1 MHWQVASTISGTS
14 SSERFDQIIKTL
26 LVQRGFKT
34 PSQIADFKNPPL
46 PEKIPFSAV
55 KLDARAIRKAV
66 SRLKKAIADRQPI
79 FVYGD
84 YDADGITATAIL
96 WETLYRLGANVLPFI
111 PHREKHGYGLK
122 KEGIEEILTHY
133 LPPAANQP
141 LIVTVDNGIVA
152 FKAVNYARQKGIEV
166 IITDHHQPSG
176 RLPQALSIVHTTQLS
191 GAGVAWFF
199 SRALLDGRY
208 PRLLSSLLELAAI
221 GTIADMMPLVGANRS
236 LAKFGLQALRR
247 TQRVGLKAILKEAGL
262 APETLDTYHINFVI
276 APRLN
281 AMGRLED
288 ALDSLRLL
296 CTPNPQRAAQLAKK
310 LGETNRQRQALTQKT
325 LDHARGLHRPRKKL
339 IFVAHPSYHQGII
352 GLVAG
357 KLVEEHH
364 RPAIVVTKG
373 EVFSKGSARS
383 IKAFD
388 IIKALR
394 RFKPL
399 FVDLG
404 GHPMAAG
411 FTIETKNLARFQE
424 EITQL
429 AEKTLSEKDLTPT
442 LKIDCQIEL
451 TDVTSQ
457 LYRAIQQ
464 FAPFGL
470 GNPRPV
476 FCSRGVRLAYAKAV
490 GNDFQHLKLQFYVKP
505 SGPTRLIDAIAF
517 GFGHLIDQLHL
528 DQPLDIAYTIDENT
542 FNSHT
547 TLQLKIKDLKT

>member
-1 MHWQVASTISGTS
+1 MRWQVATTISGTS
-14 SSERFDQIIKTL
+14 SSERFEQIIKTL
-26 LVQRGFKT
+26 LAQRGFKT
-34 PSQIADFKNPPL
+34 PSQIADFKNPPS

-55 KLDARAIRKAV
+55 KLDTRAIRKAV

-96 WETLYRLGANVLPFI
+96 WETLYTLGANALPFI

-122 KEGIEEILTHY
+122 KEGVDEILNR
-133 LPPAANQP
+133 LPPNASQP
-141 LIVTVDNGIVA
+141 LVVTVDNGIVA
-152 FKAVNYARQKGIEV
+152 HQAVDYARQKGVEV
-166 IITDHHQPSG
+166 IVTDHHQPSG
-176 RLPQALSIVHTTQLS
+176 RLPKAFSIVHTTQLS

-199 SRALLDGRY
+199 SRALLAGDQ

-221 GTIADMMPLVGANRS
+221 GTVADMMPLVGANRS
-236 LAKFGLQALRR
+236 LAKFGLQAIRR
-247 TQRVGLKAILKEAGL
+247 TQRVGLKAIFEEAGL
-262 APETLDTYHINFVI
+262 TPETVDTYHINFVI

-296 CTPNPQRAAQLAKK
+296 CTPNPQRATQLAKK

-325 LDHARGLHRPRKKL
+325 LDHARGLHRPRRKL

-383 IKAFD
+383 IKGFD

-394 RFKPL
+394 KFKHL

-411 FTIETKNLARFQE
+411 FTIETQNLTRLQR

-429 AEKTLSEKDLTPT
+429 AEQTLTKKDLTPT

-451 TDVTSQ
+451 SDVTSQ
-457 LYRAIQQ
+457 LYRAVQQ

-476 FCSRGVRLAYAKAV
+476 FCSRQVRLAYAKAV
-490 GNDFQHLKLQFYVKP
+490 GNDFQHLKLQFYQKP
-505 SGPTRLIDAIAF
+505 SGPTGLIDAIGF
-517 GFGHLIDQLHL
+517 GLGHLIDQLHL

-542 FNSHT
+542 FNHHT
-547 TLQLKIKDLKT
+547 TLQLKIKDLKF